1 MAELI
6 CPVCG
11 LPLAESKACF
21 SCEKGHSFD
30 RAKSGYVNLLRS
42 SAKGK
47 RHGDDKLMVQARSAF
62 LDKGFYDPLVRA
74 VSACCLDYAPCPA
87 RVLDAGC
94 GEGKYTGA
102 ILTLLESAGKQPQVL
117 GIDISKDALA
127 HAAKRVRQARFAVA
141 STAALPVADE
151 STDLLVSIFAPFSGP
166 EFARVLAP
174 AGKIIRAYPLEK
186 HLWELK
192 QLVYDRPYENPPFPA
207 EEAGFRILETRQLR
221 FRIRLDCSEDIV
233 NLFKM
238 TPYYYKTGAADQAKC
253 AAAETLETGLE
264 FGISVYEKA

>member
-1 MAELI
+1 MPELI

-94 GEGKYTGA
+94 GEGYYTKAVCPGRA
-102 ILTLLESAGKQPQVL
+102 MTRIGFDL
-117 GIDISKDALA
+117 SKDAVRLA
-127 HAAKRVRQARFAVA
+127 ARGDKTAVFFAADLKRIPLADGCADAVLDIFTPA
-141 STAALPVADE
+141 DYSEFRRILKPGGVLIKLAPRSGYLNELRAAAG
-151 STDLLVSIFAPFSGP
+151 DLLRRKEYDDSGVS
-166 EFARVLAP
+166 R
-174 AGKIIRAYPLEK
+174 Y
-186 HLWELK
+186 
-192 QLVYDRPYENPPFPA
+192 A
-207 EEAGFRILETRQLR
+207 EEKMEILHREAITYTMDVTPETVQHLAR
-221 FRIRLDCSEDIV
+221 
-233 NLFKM
+233 M
-238 TPYYYKTGAADQAKC
+238 TPMLAGVDVSRINLTGITAITIDENLYVGRIK
-253 AAAETLETGLE
+253 
-264 FGISVYEKA
+264 